1 MTEIFYEKQWSVHV
15 PVFDFGSSENQRP
28 IHYQFDEGTIM
39 PWVSLGK
46 KIETGGYGTVE
57 KLKIHPGH
65 CHSIRH
71 KTFALK
77 ILRSD
82 IEDPKHISGK
92 R

>member
-65 CHSIRH
+65 CHSVSP
-71 KTFALK
+71 ALSYIVCDMGTQNT
-77 ILRSD
+77 ILDS
-82 IEDPKHISGK
+82 P
-92 R
+92 